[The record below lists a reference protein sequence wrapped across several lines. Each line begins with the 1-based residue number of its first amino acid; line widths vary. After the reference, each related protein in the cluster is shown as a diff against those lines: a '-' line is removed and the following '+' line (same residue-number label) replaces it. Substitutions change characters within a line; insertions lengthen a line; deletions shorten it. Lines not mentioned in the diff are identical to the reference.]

1 VIGKARI
8 EDVRESGTYRRST
21 VAGPAGEMRQNP
33 PRSRSRSAA
42 KMEGLSNLGR
52 QSQSI
57 DPFRDTKAA
66 ERQSPMMP

>member
-1 VIGKARI
+1 
-8 EDVRESGTYRRST
+8 
-21 VAGPAGEMRQNP
+21 
-33 PRSRSRSAA
+33 
-42 KMEGLSNLGR
+42 MEGLSNLR